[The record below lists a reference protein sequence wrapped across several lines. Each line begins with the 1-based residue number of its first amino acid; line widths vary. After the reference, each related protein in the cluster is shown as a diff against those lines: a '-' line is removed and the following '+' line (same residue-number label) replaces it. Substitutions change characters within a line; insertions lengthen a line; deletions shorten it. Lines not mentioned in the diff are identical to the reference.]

1 MKIGLLGF
9 GTVGE
14 GVYELTKQQENMM
27 VARVLCRK
35 DRSLPDAA
43 VTHDFADILQDETI
57 DTVVEVIG
65 GLHPA
70 YEYVTD
76 AIRAGKN
83 IVTANKALMAVYYDE
98 LLALAAQHG
107 VSIRC
112 TAAVGG
118 GIGWLSALE
127 RARRVDTL
135 REIHGI
141 MNGTCNYILDSMT
154 RLGLDYA
161 EALRRAQEL
170 GYAEAEP
177 STDVDGIDTWHK
189 LILSANIA
197 FGVSLEKADVPVA
210 GIRNITYDDIGWFNR
225 HGYVCKL
232 VGTARRDGE
241 AHVQPTLYALSELEG
256 NIPANFNLISLDGEV
271 AGRQS
276 FYGQGAGRYPT
287 ALNVVQ
293 DCADLLEGKGFYCP
307 CGGKTAVP
315 NRSRMVW
322 YVRAPHG
329 PLPEGPVSEQWGE
342 GKILEASV
350 AEMHRWLKDHPDAF
364 IAAIPD
370 RVK

>member
-1 MKIGLLGF
+1 MRIGLLGF

-14 GVYELTKQQENMM
+14 GVYQLTKERADMT
-27 VARVLCRK
+27 VVRVLCRK
-35 DRSLPDAA
+35 ARTLPDAQ
-43 VTHDFADILQDETI
+43 VTHDFEDILRDDTI

-70 YEYVTD
+70 YEYVTA
-76 AIRAGKN
+76 AIRAGKH

-98 LLALAAQHG
+98 LLPLAAQHG

-127 RARRVDTL
+127 RARRVDPL
-135 REIHGI
+135 QRVQGI

-161 EALRRAQEL
+161 EVLKDAQAL

-197 FGVSLEKADVPVA
+197 FGVSLEKDDVPVA
-210 GIRNITYDDIGWFNR
+210 GIRNITAADIAAFKM

-232 VGTARRDGE
+232 VGTADRTGE
-241 AHVQPTLYALSELEG
+241 AHVQPTLCPAGALEAAV
-256 NIPANFNLISLDGEV
+256 PANFNLISLEGSI

-276 FYGQGAGRYPT
+276 FFGQGAGRYPT

-293 DCADLLEGKGFYCP
+293 DCADLLEGKGFYCIYGSKMRAQN
-307 CGGKTAVP
+307 GG
-315 NRSRMVW
+315 RMVF
-322 YVRAPHG
+322 YVRDPQGA
-329 PLPEGPVSEQWGE
+329 LPEGTLLETWGDAH
-342 GKILEASV
+342 ILETAIDALHTWRKAHS
-350 AEMHRWLKDHPDAF
+350 EAF

-370 RVK
+370 WAK